1 MNRFSRRQL
10 VQFVVCI
17 ALTLLLAVRFAEPSS
32 AQARTETSGA
42 VASQQAIIAATKQID
57 PECDRF
63 GRCLVNAKMVFA
75 SLDVERLTSSLDQP
89 NNYTISGWFSL
100 NWLPAAYPGWQPS
113 NLALG
118 CRSSGCRFSGWRDN
132 FTEEISGRRFWTA
145 RFELEAQEADS
156 FFAYPFDQHWVK
168 VLIQSTTP
176 STDEFIHYIDLNSFS
191 VELAPSLMQGRNSNF
206 KVNYATVGQQANFF
220 LRNASNKAVEAGAAP
235 QQQRDS
241 KSSQNASTDPS
252 EASGK
257 PVESDLI
264 FPVSNDEYIST
275 SISFHL
281 VRRTPAALLMI
292 VTPMLLILFNTI
304 MAFHWRE
311 NSPASRFGSSGL
323 LTTVSLFFASRVFRP
338 DVDQLVF
345 SDVWFIVV
353 FIVITIN
360 NVILV
365 WLFRFYKH
373 RSELKR
379 VGTTIPPAW
388 KTENRLS
395 LISGS
400 AVIGVITA
408 LFLISLTMLRA
419 PAIPIAFLAGNSNH
433 DDVGASV
440 VKVIERHEL
449 LPSEYLINM
458 PPGSQRQD

>member
-1 MNRFSRRQL
+1 MNHFSRRQL
-10 VQFVVCI
+10 LQCVVCVV
-17 ALTLLLAVRFAEPSS
+17 LSLLLAVRFADPSA
-32 AQARTETSGA
+32 AQPRAEKGTAPATP
-42 VASQQAIIAATKQID
+42 QAIIAATKQID
-57 PECDRF
+57 PECERY
-63 GRCLVNAKMVFA
+63 GRCLVNAKTVFA
-75 SLDVERLTSSLDQP
+75 ALDVERLTSSLDLP

-118 CRSSGCRFSGWRDN
+118 CRSSGCRFSGWRDS
-132 FTEEISGRRFWTA
+132 FTEEIGGRRFWTA

-168 VLIQSTTP
+168 ILIQSTTP
-176 STDEFIHYIDLNSFS
+176 SAGEIIHHIDLNSFS

-206 KVNYATVGQQANFF
+206 RVNYATVGQQADSF
-220 LRNASNKAVEAGAAP
+220 LLNAANKAIAAGLDS
-235 QQQRDS
+235 QQ
-241 KSSQNASTDPS
+241 KSHIESSPDVNIETTRKDR
-252 EASGK
+252 K

-264 FPVSNDEYIST
+264 FPISNDEYIST

-292 VTPMLLILFNTI
+292 ITPMLLILFNTI

-338 DVDQLVF
+338 DVDELVF

-373 RSELKR
+373 RSGLKQE
-379 VGTTIPPAW
+379 GTAIPPTW

-400 AVIGVITA
+400 TVIGVIIA
-408 LFLISLTMLRA
+408 LFLISLTMLRP
-419 PAIPIAFLAGNSNH
+419 PAIPIEFLAGNSNH
-433 DDVGASV
+433 DDVGVSV

-449 LPSEYLINM
+449 LPSNYLITM
-458 PPGSQRQD
+458 PPGSQQHQ